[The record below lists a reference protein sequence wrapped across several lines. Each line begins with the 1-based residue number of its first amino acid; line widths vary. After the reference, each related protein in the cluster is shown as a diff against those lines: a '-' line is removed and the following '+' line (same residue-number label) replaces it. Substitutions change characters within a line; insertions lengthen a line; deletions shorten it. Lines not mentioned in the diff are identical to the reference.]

1 MSDEQQPSSSKGR
14 PAKHPITPKGEP
26 ITVTE
31 MLDRPL
37 PPNPEFLRDIELAQ
51 SEDRLAG

>member
-1 MSDEQQPSSSKGR
+1 MSDEQQPSSPKGR

-31 MLDRPL
+31 MLDRML

-51 SEDRLAG
+51 PEDRLAG